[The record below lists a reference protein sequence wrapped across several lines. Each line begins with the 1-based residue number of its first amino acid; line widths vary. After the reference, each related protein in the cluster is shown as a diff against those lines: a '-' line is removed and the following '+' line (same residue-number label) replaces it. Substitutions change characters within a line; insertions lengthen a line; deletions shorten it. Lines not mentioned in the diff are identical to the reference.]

1 MPSKTCCRS
10 CPRCDDCPVL
20 VAAAARARRRETQ
33 ADAITSLVDDVFTGA
48 VGVARRRPLPEHIER
63 MLETLDAAR
72 RGEARAAEPAAA

>member
-33 ADAITSLVDDVFTGA
+33 ADAVNALFGEVMTGT
-48 VGVARRRPLPEHIER
+48 VGVARRPLPEHIER
-63 MLETLDAAR
+63 MLDDLAAAR
-72 RGEARAAEPAAA
+72 RREATPAAA